1 MTLQDLL
8 EEKSEYLQNVKNM
21 LMFLKIK
28 GMTEVKT
35 EVVMNELKKKGI
47 DVSFEELSGE
57 LMNNGIVADMS
68 QDVITLEQPFSD
80 KNSDKNSENSE
91 EKSEEASRDAVSRMA
106 KSARERRED
115 S

>member
-8 EEKSEYLQNVKNM
+8 EDKSEYLQNVKNM

-28 GMTEVKT
+28 GMTEVRT

-57 LMNNGIVADMS
+57 
-68 QDVITLEQPFSD
+68 
-80 KNSDKNSENSE
+80 
-91 EKSEEASRDAVSRMA
+91 
-106 KSARERRED
+106 
-115 S
+115 